1 MSASEELLEWIV
13 RYYLTPMIAN
23 AMPVLISGNKPIDN
37 NALFID
43 KKPILGKNKTWEGF
57 LAGLVGACVTGSV
70 ISVIERSPSMALLAL
85 GAGLS
90 ALLGDILG
98 AFIKR
103 RLGIPPGAPA
113 PLLDQLD
120 FFATTTLYYYLLGV
134 SDVVSK
140 LIYVL
145 ITAVIVVFLHVT
157 SNSLAYLAGLK
168 TSRL

>member
-1 MSASEELLEWIV
+1 VSASEELLEWIV

-23 AMPVLISGNKPIDN
+23 AVPVLISGNKPIDN

-57 LAGLVGACVTGSV
+57 LAGLVGACVAGSV

-120 FFATTTLYYYLLGV
+120 FFAAATLYYYLLGV

-140 LIYVL
+140 PIYVL
-145 ITAVIVVFLHVT
+145 ITAMIVVFLHVT
-157 SNSLAYLAGLK
+157 SNLLAYLAGLK

>member
-103 RLGIPPGAPA
+103 RLGIPPGALA

-120 FFATTTLYYYLLGV
+120 FFAATTLYYYLLGV

-140 LIYVL
+140 PIYVL
-145 ITAVIVVFLHVT
+145 ITAMIVVFLHVT
-157 SNSLAYLAGLK
+157 SNLLAYLAGLK